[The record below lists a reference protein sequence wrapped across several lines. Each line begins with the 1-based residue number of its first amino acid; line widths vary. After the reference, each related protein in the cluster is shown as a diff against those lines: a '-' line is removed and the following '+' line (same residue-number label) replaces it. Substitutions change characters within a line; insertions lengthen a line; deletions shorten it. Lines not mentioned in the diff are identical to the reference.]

1 MPREPEKGVV
11 LINVL
16 VILALTASVVYA
28 MISLS
33 DLAILRSQRFSA
45 AGQALA
51 LISGGEASAIV
62 ALRRDMAE
70 APQTDNLREP
80 WALVGQQEVPIEGG
94 SFALQIA
101 DAQAKF
107 NLNNLPQSG
116 ALGAQTLQR
125 IVALLD
131 LPADVGPRIA
141 ARLTQPQPLVRM
153 ADLVAEAGLT
163 PDEVTRLAQLATV
176 LPSRTDININTAPD
190 VLLAVITDNPVQARS
205 LQGIRKRQ
213 GFLTPKDL
221 AAANVILA
229 SGVGF
234 VSRYFEV
241 TVDVT
246 IADTAQ
252 SMQSIL
258 QRRTGRGGQPEVVAI
273 FRQSPQVAAKP
284 PQAATSP

>member
-1 MPREPEKGVV
+1 
-11 LINVL
+11 
-16 VILALTASVVYA
+16 
-28 MISLS
+28 MITLHP
-33 DLAILRSQRFSA
+33 AQSA
-45 AGQALA
+45 Q
-51 LISGGEASAIV
+51 
-62 ALRRDMAE
+62 M
-70 APQTDNLREP
+70 
-80 WALVGQQEVPIEGG
+80 
-94 SFALQIA
+94 
-101 DAQAKF
+101 
-107 NLNNLPQSG
+107 
-116 ALGAQTLQR
+116 LQR

-190 VLLAVITDNPVQARS
+190 VLLGVITANPVQARS

-213 GFLTPKDL
+213 GFLTQQDL

-229 SGVGF
+229 PGVGF

-241 TVDVT
+241 TVNVT
-246 IADTAQ
+246 IVDTAQ

-258 QRRTGRGGQPEVVAI
+258 QRRTGRGGTPEVVAI
-273 FRQSPQVAAKP
+273 FRQSPQVAVTP
-284 PQAATSP
+284 PQAAISP

>member
-1 MPREPEKGVV
+1 MAREPEKGVV

-62 ALRRDMAE
+62 ALRRDVTD

-80 WALVGQQEVPIEGG
+80 WALVGQQEVPIAGG
-94 SFALQIA
+94 TFALQIA

-116 ALGAQTLQR
+116 ALGAQMLQR

-163 PDEVTRLAQLATV
+163 PDRSHPACAACHGVAQPHRYKHQHSARCLAWGHHRQSGSGAQ
-176 LPSRTDININTAPD
+176 PARHPQTARISHAARSCRRKCDPCSGCW
-190 VLLAVITDNPVQARS
+190 LCLAV
-205 LQGIRKRQ
+205 
-213 GFLTPKDL
+213 F
-221 AAANVILA
+221 
-229 SGVGF
+229 
-234 VSRYFEV
+234 
-241 TVDVT
+241 
-246 IADTAQ
+246 
-252 SMQSIL
+252 
-258 QRRTGRGGQPEVVAI
+258 
-273 FRQSPQVAAKP
+273 
-284 PQAATSP
+284 